1 VFVEGALVFGTFP
14 YFAPVLRA
22 RGLGGTLEAGLAV
35 AAFGCGGFV
44 FAAAARP
51 LLARVGQA
59 RMVALGGG
67 LAALAMLGFALAPAA
82 AFFVAAALL
91 LGTGFYMV
99 HSSIQ
104 TRVTEVAP
112 EARGSAVSLHAF
124 HFHAGQALGPV
135 AVGAAGGALG
145 FAAALALAGAGILA
159 LALRL
164 ARRG

>member
-1 VFVEGALVFGTFP
+1 V
-14 YFAPVLRA
+14 
-22 RGLGGTLEAGLAV
+22 
-35 AAFGCGGFV
+35 
-44 FAAAARP
+44 
-51 LLARVGQA
+51 
-59 RMVALGGG
+59 VALGGG

-82 AFFVAAALL
+82 AVFVAAALL

-145 FAAALALAGAGILA
+145 FAAALALAGAGVLA